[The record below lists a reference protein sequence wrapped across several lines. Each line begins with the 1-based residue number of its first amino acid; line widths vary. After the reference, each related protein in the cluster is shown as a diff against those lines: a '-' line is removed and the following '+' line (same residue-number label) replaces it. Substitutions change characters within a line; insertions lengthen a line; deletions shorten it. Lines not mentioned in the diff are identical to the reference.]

1 MVEGKLAS
9 KIDMIQEREE
19 NITLFI
25 FFGYMEEDVAIRR
38 EKTKIKKF
46 YGNQKTVVEWKFI
59 LEIIKENW
67 VSNENNL
74 RKTLSEYKEK

>member
-25 FFGYMEEDVAIRR
+25 FFGYMQEDVAIRR

-46 YGNQKTVVEWKFI
+46 YGNQKTVVE
-59 LEIIKENW
+59 
-67 VSNENNL
+67 
-74 RKTLSEYKEK
+74 